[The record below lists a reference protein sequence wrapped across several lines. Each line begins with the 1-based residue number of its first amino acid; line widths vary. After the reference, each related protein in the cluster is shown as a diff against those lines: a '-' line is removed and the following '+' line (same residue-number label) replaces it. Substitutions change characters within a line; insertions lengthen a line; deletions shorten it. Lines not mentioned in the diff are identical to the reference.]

1 MHGDE
6 SDERVRDARHSSIL
20 KEVEVWVK
28 SIFISNCATKPS
40 PLSLAALGFLGNSIK
55 AYREARPLVEIVRC
69 SGFIIATLSWL
80 LVSIFPHE
88 PNAEITGALWR
99 GFN

>member
-28 SIFISNCATKPS
+28 SIFISNCATKPYFLTNILWHRTLFSATYS
-40 PLSLAALGFLGNSIK
+40 PVQNLSSDDFIK
-55 AYREARPLVEIVRC
+55 P
-69 SGFIIATLSWL
+69 
-80 LVSIFPHE
+80 
-88 PNAEITGALWR
+88 
-99 GFN
+99 FNDPVKLFC

>member
-28 SIFISNCATKPS
+28 SIFISNCATKP
-40 PLSLAALGFLGNSIK
+40 LLRCI
-55 AYREARPLVEIVRC
+55 VE
-69 SGFIIATLSWL
+69 L
-80 LVSIFPHE
+80 LTTIGS
-88 PNAEITGALWR
+88 
-99 GFN
+99 